1 MAEAFWPM
9 PLMHS
14 QTDQKGMCV
23 CDDMLK
29 DILIN
34 GLLFTLSN
42 GKVSHML
49 SMSINKDDSNGNSQ
63 KVSTIYEQT

>member
-1 MAEAFWPM
+1 M
-9 PLMHS
+9 
-14 QTDQKGMCV
+14 

-42 GKVSHML
+42 DNVSHML
-49 SMSINKDDSNGNSQ
+49 SMSINLDDSNGNIQ

>member
-1 MAEAFWPM
+1 MANAIHAF
-9 PLMHS
+9 
-14 QTDQKGMCV
+14 QTEQTKRVCVCV

-42 GKVSHML
+42 DNVSHML
-49 SMSINKDDSNGNSQ
+49 SMSINLDDSNGNIQ